1 MVSGKTRAIEFKL
14 DRVLP
19 MKVKIFSIFSL
30 LLLFSGLNAVQA
42 AESRFIKVEQ
52 SQKNRI
58 CMVKNYYI
66 PAADFSDLSVTI
78 GDKTYFGCC
87 LGCKQSLSNSAK
99 HHFAYYSVDGKEVKV
114 DKAIAGCILADR
126 EKKRAVHYFNSDKEC
141 DDFVKNPDSYSFI
154 KSSEHQWTNWII
166 KLLHLDS

>member
-1 MVSGKTRAIEFKL
+1 
-14 DRVLP
+14 
-19 MKVKIFSIFSL
+19 MKVKIFFIFSL

-42 AESRFIKVEQ
+42 TNNPAESRYIKVEQ

-66 PAADFSDLSVTI
+66 AAADFSDINVTI
-78 GDKTYFGCC
+78 DDKIYYGCC
-87 LGCKQSLSNSAK
+87 PGCKQALSNSK
-99 HHFAYYSVDGKEVKV
+99 QHHFSYYSVDGKEVKV

-126 EKKRAVHYFNSDKEC
+126 ENKGAVHYFNSDKEC

-154 KSSEHQWTNWII
+154 K
-166 KLLHLDS
+166 

>member
-1 MVSGKTRAIEFKL
+1 
-14 DRVLP
+14 

-30 LLLFSGLNAVQA
+30 LLLFPGLNAVQA
-42 AESRFIKVEQ
+42 ADNPAESRFIKVEQ

-78 GDKTYFGCC
+78 DDKIYYGCC
-87 LGCKQSLSNSAK
+87 PGCKQSLSNSEK

-154 KSSEHQWTNWII
+154 KPSEHQWTKWII